1 MNQKIQRKQ
10 NLKRKHYLMQR
21 SCIIRFENE
30 VFPFKGG
37 FQKKESGM
45 SDKSIQNW
53 VKEDKKR
60 FNGIKSQIQ
69 QTKNSNLQTRPER
82 GSPIYFNESYKL
94 IQDIEHRKIT
104 HEEALEIITHICYDI
119 KRINDLDDFNE
130 NQLKVVN
137 DFFMVDK
144 MVTGEL
150 NWDKLIDGGYKLLR
164 SKNYQKESDKAE
176 QKSDIEVLNIKLKTK
191 KRT

>member
-1 MNQKIQRKQ
+1 M
-10 NLKRKHYLMQR
+10 
-21 SCIIRFENE
+21 
-30 VFPFKGG
+30 
-37 FQKKESGM
+37 
-45 SDKSIQNW
+45 
-53 VKEDKKR
+53 
-60 FNGIKSQIQ
+60 
-69 QTKNSNLQTRPER
+69 
-82 GSPIYFNESYKL
+82 
-94 IQDIEHRKIT
+94 
-104 HEEALEIITHICYDI
+104 
-119 KRINDLDDFNE
+119 
-130 NQLKVVN
+130 VN

>member
-1 MNQKIQRKQ
+1 
-10 NLKRKHYLMQR
+10 MQR

-30 VFPFKGG
+30 VFPFEDG